1 MKTLIA
7 ITLTLFAA
15 GCMEDLGRA
24 MVGSGQGM
32 NQAIMYDMQLR
43 QQQPAQIIYPQ
54 QNNSNYWQEQRARQ
68 EYYDNINRKMFPGVT
83 IY

>member
-24 MVGSGQGM
+24 MVGISQGM
-32 NQAIMYDMQLR
+32 NQAIMYDAQLR
-43 QQQPAQIIYPQ
+43 QQQQITPLYYPQ

-68 EYYDNINRKMFPGVT
+68 EYLQNQFNFPE
-83 IY
+83 Y